1 VNERFDVVVIG
12 SGFGGSVM
20 AYRLAAAGK
29 RVCLLE
35 RGKAYPPGSFARTPF
50 EMRNNFWDPSAQR
63 YGLFNMWSFRHIASV
78 VSAGLGGGSLIYAN
92 VMIRKDENWFVTRA
106 SRRDGY
112 ESWPVTRAELDPH
125 YDAVEKIQQPSV
137 YPAKYQLDNKT
148 AALRK
153 AARSLGIA
161 ETTFDNIDP
170 KVAQWYL
177 PLLAITFA
185 RHGDEEAI
193 PGRVFDEGDNYHKAP
208 RETCR
213 LCGECDV
220 GCTYGAKNTLDY
232 TYVSHAQKAGADV
245 RPLTEVKSFRPHE
258 SGKGYRVTCVQH
270 DVNERTT
277 PGVLPPDRTYE
288 LQADRLVVACGTLGS
303 TYLMLKMQAAGHL
316 PKLSKTLGQRFS
328 GNGDLLVTAVRCTDA
343 TGDPVRLNASRAP
356 VITSTFRFPDS
367 RDVKGA
373 GRGFYLQDAGYPLV
387 TDYLWELLDT
397 GSLIGRVTTFV
408 LDQLRAFV
416 FRDGSSQLDAQIE
429 GLFGD
434 ARMSS
439 SSMPLLGMGRDV
451 PDGRMTLRKIRGR
464 APTLDVSW
472 SDTLSRGLFS
482 RVNARA
488 KDIANAMGGRYVENP
503 LTRMF
508 NQLITAHPLGG
519 CPMGKTDRDGVVD
532 SYGRVFN
539 YPGLYV
545 ADGSVMPGPVG
556 ANPSFTIAALADRFA
571 QAIIDGRDS

>member
-1 VNERFDVVVIG
+1 VDERFDAVVIG

-20 AYRLAAAGK
+20 AYRLAAAGQ

-35 RGKAYPPGSFARTPF
+35 RGKPYPPGSFARTPF
-50 EMRNNFWDPSAQR
+50 EMRNNFWDPSRQH
-63 YGLFNMWSFRHIASV
+63 YGLFNVWSFRHIASI

-92 VMIRKDENWFVTRA
+92 VMIRKDENWFVTRG
-106 SRRDGY
+106 SRGDGD

-125 YDAVEKIQQPSV
+125 YDAVEKIQLPSV
-137 YPAKYQLDNKT
+137 YPAEYQIDNKT
-148 AALRK
+148 AALR
-153 AARSLGIA
+153 AAAKRLGIA
-161 ETTFDNIDP
+161 ETTFDQIDP

-177 PLLAITFA
+177 PLLAVTFA
-185 RHGDEEAI
+185 RHGEGPV
-193 PGRVFDEGDNYHKAP
+193 PGRVFDEGDNYHRAP

-258 SGKGYRVTCVQH
+258 SGKGYRVTCVTH

-288 LQADRLVVACGTLGS
+288 LHADRLIVSCGTLGS
-303 TYLMLKMQAAGHL
+303 TYLLLRMQAEGHL
-316 PKLSKTLGQRFS
+316 PKLSKTLGRRFS
-328 GNGDLLVTAVRCTDA
+328 GNGDLLMLATRCTEESGEA
-343 TGDPVRLNASRAP
+343 KPLNASRAP

-367 RDVKGA
+367 HDVKGA
-373 GRGFYLQDAGYPLV
+373 GRGFYLQDAGYPV
-387 TDYLWELLDT
+387 MTDYAWELLDT
-397 GSLIGRVTTFV
+397 GSLIRRAGSFV
-408 LDQLRAFV
+408 GDRLRAFV
-416 FRDGSSQLDAQIE
+416 LGSGSSQLDAQIE

-434 ARMSS
+434 ARMSL
-439 SSMPLLGMGRDV
+439 SSMALLGMGRDV
-451 PDGRMTLRKIRGR
+451 PDGRMSLRRT
-464 APTLDVSW
+464 PTRVPSLDVSW
-472 SDTLSRGLFS
+472 TDTRSDALFR

-488 KDIANAMGGRYVENP
+488 SEIVKAMGGRYTENP
-503 LTRMF
+503 LTKTF
-508 NQLITAHPLGG
+508 NQLITVHPLGG
-519 CPMGKTDRDGVVD
+519 CSMGRSDRDGVVD

-545 ADGSVMPGPVG
+545 ADGAVMPGPVG
-556 ANPSFTIAALADRFA
+556 ANPSFTIAALSDRFA
-571 QAIIDGRDS
+571 QAIIDGRDG